1 MKKLI
6 YLFLVAILFV
16 SCGGSKKNVKSA
28 NSDEVEVTQLC
39 QYMTDDENYYANS
52 VAESTDMQMAKDKAI
67 NSARAEIA
75 STIEAYLEQFVKRYR
90 KDVNATL
97 DEKTEDRLEILVKQI
112 LNSSTVVCDR
122 MTRTNTGKYRA
133 YISVKLNKSGVKE
146 ALKKGIM
153 EDKELKLNY
162 DQALFDKVAD
172 EAFDRKK

>member
-1 MKKLI
+1 M
-6 YLFLVAILFV
+6 FN
-16 SCGGSKKNVKSA
+16 GN
-28 NSDEVEVTQLC
+28 TQ
-39 QYMTDDENYYANS
+39 M
-52 VAESTDMQMAKDKAI
+52 
-67 NSARAEIA
+67 
-75 STIEAYLEQFVKRYR
+75 
-90 KDVNATL
+90 
-97 DEKTEDRLEILVKQI
+97 EKTEDRLEILVKQT